1 MPAVC
6 VPVGMRHVGRKI
18 GQGLLTFLAGLLLTT
33 VLYLLAGLVL
43 GSISV
48 NKSYAQT
55 SQGIE
60 VFVTDNGVHTDLIL
74 PVKTHI
80 IDWRDKLHVQDY
92 SGADSSFTHVGFGW
106 GDREFYMETPEW
118 TDLTLTTAIKSL
130 FWPTRTAMHVE
141 YIARPLRQNKFQQ
154 PILLTEEQYQSLVQY
169 ILDSF
174 QQQPDGE
181 FMLIEGMGYHSR
193 DNFYEAHG
201 KFHLFKTCNGWV
213 NGGLK
218 AMGHRAAFWAPFS
231 FSVMRQVRE

>member
-1 MPAVC
+1 ML
-6 VPVGMRHVGRKI
+6 VPIAMFLYWRKT
-18 GQGLLTFLAGLLLTT
+18 GKGLLAFFSGLLLMT
-33 VLYLLAGLVL
+33 VLYILSGLVL
-43 GSISV
+43 GSIPV
-48 NKSYAQT
+48 NSSYAQAAK
-55 SQGIE
+55 GIE
-60 VFVTDNGVHTDLIL
+60 IFVTDNGVHTDLVL
-74 PVKTHI
+74 PVKTEY

-92 SGADSSFTHVGFGW
+92 VGADSSFTHVGFGW
-106 GDREFYMETPEW
+106 GDRRFYMETPEW
-118 TDLTLTTAIKSL
+118 TDLTFTTAITSL

-154 PILLTEEQYQSLVQY
+154 PVIISEAQYQALVQY

-181 FMLIEGMGYHSR
+181 FMLIEGMGYHDR

-201 KFHLFKTCNGWV
+201 KFHIFKTCNGWV